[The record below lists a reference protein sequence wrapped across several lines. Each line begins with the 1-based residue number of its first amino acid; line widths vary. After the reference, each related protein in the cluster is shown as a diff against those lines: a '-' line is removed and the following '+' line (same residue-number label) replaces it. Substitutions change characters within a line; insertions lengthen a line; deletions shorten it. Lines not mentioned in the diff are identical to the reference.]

1 MDKSD
6 ATDTMLEAPEH
17 EQLLNPTSSSQQGQM
32 DQQRCSQS
40 PVKTG
45 QIESTP
51 AGSNYGGKHLDE
63 VQGSLPGSNNKVPR
77 SINHL
82 SSAPLISPTEST
94 PDRSR
99 KDPLVQDQQLQEELS
114 PEEVKFMNLISN
126 GQRGRMDDQR
136 CSLDPSRSAP
146 CSPKLIDRKPAA
158 SSSNTGLD
166 LEMLFSLLSN
176 FQNQRLDNQRVS
188 LQLLPG
194 LKKEN
199 ATSGV
204 ENSSDLCDMVS
215 KAQAMTPSE
224 RDNLFSL
231 MSNSHRGRMD
241 DQRCVLGV
249 SPQPT
254 PEHKPGT
261 DSEKLFSLVANSQ
274 GRRLDDQRVSLPSL
288 PGIQNGGI
296 TSTLTAEEM
305 NASSLFY
312 IVSKAQASRM
322 DEQRCFAPKI
332 SQNFGT
338 PSAQRKEH
346 PSSGAFN
353 KRPQSSPSLKRAKAD
368 QHQQETSPADQEQF
382 FEIMRHA
389 QDGRIEE
396 QRCSLQPS
404 GTPGTPT
411 YNENALNS
419 VLVGADAEA
428 FFKFI
433 ASSQGRRLDDQRVTL
448 PSLPGI
454 IGNPNGRNVKA
465 EIPAF
470 PLHMLWSESTPAT
483 SSKNCYRP
491 TSPSPMAH
499 AESGSPTALPKSSSF
514 SPQTEYQKQL
524 NSPGQVTVRV
534 SMSFTPEQGQKN
546 SNQPYTFPE
555 VFLTLGAPGDNL
567 VIPLSPKPGRPRSF
581 NLNLIPKEDLKT
593 RRCSASHASPQK
605 AYSSLSSPNRHE
617 QGTMTSP
624 ISPDEDCFS
633 LIEKVH
639 TAQLQKALTQG
650 GHKSKGDPG
659 KGGEKAMQGKGKW
672 VGKKDKDSGNKQ
684 Y

>member
-82 SSAPLISPTEST
+82 SSAPLISPTGST

-176 FQNQRLDNQRVS
+176 FQSQRLDNQRVS

-254 PEHKPGT
+254 PEHKPGQSTFPKGT

-465 EIPAF
+465 EIP
-470 PLHMLWSESTPAT
+470 
-483 SSKNCYRP
+483 
-491 TSPSPMAH
+491 
-499 AESGSPTALPKSSSF
+499 
-514 SPQTEYQKQL
+514 
-524 NSPGQVTVRV
+524 VTVRV

>member
-82 SSAPLISPTEST
+82 SSAPLISPTGST

-176 FQNQRLDNQRVS
+176 FQSQRLDNQRVS

-465 EIPAF
+465 EIP
-470 PLHMLWSESTPAT
+470 
-483 SSKNCYRP
+483 
-491 TSPSPMAH
+491 
-499 AESGSPTALPKSSSF
+499 
-514 SPQTEYQKQL
+514 
-524 NSPGQVTVRV
+524 VTVRV